1 MSVLSIDS
9 LSGFELQTQTLVGR
23 SIAVLG
29 ITGSGKTNTAAVL
42 IEELLSNDLPLTIVD
57 IEGEY
62 WGLKERFEILVAGR
76 SEHAELEISTENA
89 GKLAEISVKRGI
101 SVILDLSDFTQEESY
116 EFPLEY
122 FKSLWTTSSNIK
134 QPYQIVLEEAH
145 EFCMTVDT
153 EILTPN
159 GWARWNEVG
168 PGDQVVGF
176 EPTTGTYSDE
186 TIQCI
191 TSHKYE
197 GEMVALQT
205 KSLDCLVTPD
215 HRVVLR
221 RIQRASP
228 ERYRVY
234 GWTFCEARK
243 VPSCVQIPIGGAPE
257 GEGIEGLSD
266 EFLRIMGWIITDGY
280 FHQKRYSSTLGLQQS
295 TSTMKCGKS
304 ILDEMDKVLTANP
317 NVRRI
322 SRPAR
327 QTVCEGKTLNGTPS
341 VSFYFGRILSKQL
354 LVWLGNDIHRIPR
367 YILRHGSR
375 KQLSSLFQG
384 LLEGDGSSSDG
395 KWKTFYAGIN
405 EGLAN
410 DFQELATRLGINTV
424 KSYMTNAD
432 GPGGQWRVCIAWR
445 QHHHV
450 RKPISTYYEGLVW
463 DIKVPTG
470 AFVSR
475 RHGTV
480 FVTGNCPQGTHALR

>member
-9 LSGFELQTQTLVGR
+9 LNGFELQTQTLVGR

-76 SEHAELEISTENA
+76 SEHAELEIGPENA

-116 EFPLEY
+116 EFLLEY
-122 FKSLWTTSSNIK
+122 FKSLWTTSSVTR

-145 EFCMTVDT
+145 EFCMTDDT

-159 GWARWNEVG
+159 GWARWNEVS

-176 EPTTGTYSDE
+176 EPTTGTYSNE
-186 TIQCI
+186 TIGCI
-191 TSHKYE
+191 TSRKYE

-215 HRVVLR
+215 HHVVLR

-228 ERYRVY
+228 ERYKVY
-234 GWTFCEARK
+234 GWTFCEAGK

-280 FHQKRYSSTLGLQQS
+280 FHQKRDSSTLGLQQS
-295 TSTMKCGKS
+295 TSTVKCGKS
-304 ILDEMDKVLTANP
+304 ILDEMDKVLTAIP
-317 NVRRI
+317 NVRRS

-327 QTVCEGKTLNGTPS
+327 QTLCVGKTLSGTPS
-341 VSFYFGRILSKQL
+341 VSFYLGGILSKQL
-354 LVWLGNDIHRIPR
+354 LVWLGTEIHRIPR

-375 KQLSSLFQG
+375 EQLSSLFQG
-384 LLEGDGSSSDG
+384 LLEGDGTSNNG
-395 KWKTFYAGIN
+395 KWKTFYAGTN

-424 KSYMTNAD
+424 KSYMANGDA
-432 GPGGQWRVCIAWR
+432 PGGQWRVCIAWR

-450 RKPISTYYEGLVW
+450 RKPKSTYYEGLVW
-463 DIKVPTG
+463 DIIVPTG

-480 FVTGNCPQGTHALR
+480 FVTGNCPLAL